1 MSMMCK
7 NSFCKS
13 FCFIVIIIT
22 LFASCYSR
30 EEREIRRLIGR
41 KVDLTGPYLYMDS
54 INVFD
59 TIPYGSGV
67 RIMTIL
73 DYNECYTCTFKALIN
88 LQNLIQ
94 KEKNIYSD
102 INVLA
107 VAKQLDIEKAQN
119 ELKRWN
125 LKTILMVDSTDY
137 YIRKNHFEKLLH
149 RNRTFIIDNANRIVL
164 VGDPILSRQLR
175 PQFLKILNNLC
186 ANGGTY
192 IN

>member
-1 MSMMCK
+1 MCK

-94 KEKNIYSD
+94 KGSAEILVFGRKIRQTRETRELVLP
-102 INVLA
+102 INNGCSSERYFCSVL
-107 VAKQLDIEKAQN
+107 
-119 ELKRWN
+119 
-125 LKTILMVDSTDY
+125 M
-137 YIRKNHFEKLLH
+137 
-149 RNRTFIIDNANRIVL
+149 
-164 VGDPILSRQLR
+164 
-175 PQFLKILNNLC
+175 NN
-186 ANGGTY
+186 
-192 IN
+192 